1 MTEPIKHS
9 SRALLFASAALVS
22 ACGLTVERGEQGA
35 THGTSHDVGSA
46 RAMPEPAAALDP
58 GATNPGATK
67 GALDPVVLP
76 SSIPV
81 VLASSMTCVSSP
93 FDDGTRFPQ
102 VLRAQIAGSAD
113 TATVTLS
120 KGPQFAS
127 HAGSSSA
134 AAADQDVRDVV
145 RSADGAVLE
154 QQGGLR
160 IQLYRDGPVMRGSLS
175 DADDGARELGL
186 TCWNESE
193 LSGSP
198 WTGEPGLLPAHF
210 DWGTGGCVDRA
221 GAPALNPTPIEV
233 VRETRAG
240 ECSDLSGVAL
250 NGDDRMA
257 ADLDGWRLLG
267 ARLDGARLVVANLRF
282 ASLQGADLSGLEL
295 GYATVQG
302 TIDGNTA
309 LPELDDAC
317 EITRSP
323 WAGDSVSCT
332 R

>member
-9 SRALLFASAALVS
+9 SRALLFATAALAS
-22 ACGLTVERGEQGA
+22 ACGLTVERGEHGA
-35 THGTSHDVGSA
+35 TLGTSHDAGSA
-46 RAMPEPAAALDP
+46 RAAPAPAAALD
-58 GATNPGATK
+58 K
-67 GALDPVVLP
+67 GAAEAPLDPEALP
-76 SSIPV
+76 
-81 VLASSMTCVSSP
+81 SSMTCVSSP
-93 FDDGTRFPQ
+93 FDDGALFPQ
-102 VLRAQIAGSAD
+102 VLRARIAGSAE
-113 TATVTLS
+113 AVTVTLS

-134 AAADQDVRDVV
+134 APADQDVREVA

-154 QQGGLR
+154 QPGGLR
-160 IQLYRDGPVMRGSLS
+160 IQLRREGPVMRGSLS
-175 DADDGARELGL
+175 DSGARELGL
-186 TCWNESE
+186 TCWNQSE

-240 ECSDLSGVAL
+240 ECSDLRGVAL

-267 ARLDGARLVVANLRF
+267 ARLDGARLLVANLRS
-282 ASLQGADLSGLEL
+282 ASLQGADLSELEF
-295 GYATVQG
+295 GDATVEG
-302 TIDGNTA
+302 TIDGNTV
-309 LPELDDAC
+309 LPGADNAC